1 MLEEVVVA
9 LFLFVISMFGN
20 LSALRFL
27 RIFRSRALIS
37 TNVLTKIGTFACTT
51 MNLGI
56 FFCAHDARTAFIALV
71 IALIAIFLALKL
83 LERRQID
90 GLKNEIPAFLDR
102 WILNMKLGHAVNTAR
117 DAALRDLDARNR
129 ALLQPLFAS
138 NLGNHENHLIL
149 DAKIARELL
158 LLARHPHSALSRLEN
173 LRQMM
178 RKSESFRRKSGQ
190 AVRQT
195 TIQSS
200 VLLILLVCLAI
211 FTIQTRGW
219 HENSDFIIISFLISA
234 VGLAVMQKL
243 ARKTR
248 WKI

>member
-1 MLEEVVVA
+1 MEVVVA
-9 LFLFVISMFGN
+9 MFLFVISMFGN

-37 TNVLTKIGTFACTT
+37 TNVLTKIGTFAFVT
-51 MNLGI
+51 MNLAI
-56 FFCAHDARTAFIALV
+56 FFCASDVRTSFIVLV
-71 IALIAIFLALKL
+71 IALITNFFALKS

-102 WILNMKLGHAVNTAR
+102 WILNMKLGNAVSTAR

-138 NLGNHENHLIL
+138 NSGHHENHLIL

-158 LLARHPHSALSRLEN
+158 LSAQHPHSALARLEN

-178 RKSESFRRKSGQ
+178 RKSEKFRRKSGQ

-195 TIQSS
+195 AIQSS
-200 VLLILLVCLAI
+200 VLLILLACLAI

-234 VGLAVMQKL
+234 VGVAVMRKL

-248 WKI
+248 WKV